1 MKSRADTR
9 TMHVCVGI
17 VDRLIASMLSF
28 EKRLTQSTNT
38 KPTIHCAIL
47 WNYGG
52 GGQTQLKGCL
62 SIILELGFTESAWCN
77 KHPSRSGACTNY
89 LGATRSRPL
98 MGAPSLWQRS
108 RISPTRDHSTHLFSQ
123 SLLTHRWL
131 MNCTLSAVRA
141 GADAFEAG

>member
-17 VDRLIASMLSF
+17 VDRLTASMLSF
-28 EKRLTQSTNT
+28 EKRLTHFIYT

-62 SIILELGFTESAWCN
+62 SITLELDFTESAWCN

-89 LGATRSRPL
+89 LSATRLEPSHDHVLSMAKIPYQPHSGSLHPL
-98 MGAPSLWQRS
+98 VLPIPPDSS
-108 RISPTRDHSTHLFSQ
+108 
-123 SLLTHRWL
+123 
-131 MNCTLSAVRA
+131 V
-141 GADAFEAG
+141 ADELHVVCCKSGCRRV